1 MSDPSSIYRSAWR
14 CDPGLLRRLT
24 HGHPHS
30 LLLVANSLLA
40 GVTLQVIA
48 HTFSYKLTTLIKP
61 ISRRDRYP
69 MQPAVRGLDVSSVV
83 VPHWFIPIFTDA
95 DGVASDHDLPIAIP
109 SPSTWSLS
117 GAKRALDFCTALLA
131 LAMLAVPM
139 MVIAIC
145 VRLSSRGAA
154 LFVQKRVGRDGRLFE
169 IYKFRSMAQGASSG
183 PGLTS
188 SGDRRVTSFGRVI
201 RKFKLDELPQ
211 FYNILR
217 GDMSLVGPRPKLPI
231 YEPIANMPY
240 RPGITGA
247 ATLAFRHEEDILGG
261 VHFSQMEYFYTNQIK
276 PLKAQID
283 LQYMSNA
290 TLWSDMCMIASTL
303 LACFAPR
310 EIQAAPPVEEIRRK
324 SDSMIA

>member
-1 MSDPSSIYRSAWR
+1 
-14 CDPGLLRRLT
+14 
-24 HGHPHS
+24 
-30 LLLVANSLLA
+30 
-40 GVTLQVIA
+40 
-48 HTFSYKLTTLIKP
+48 
-61 ISRRDRYP
+61 

-95 DGVASDHDLPIAIP
+95 DVAASDHDLPIVIP
-109 SPSTWSLS
+109 TPSTWSLS
-117 GAKRALDFCTALLA
+117 WSKRALDFCTAFLA

-139 MVIAIC
+139 LVIAIC
-145 VRLSSRGAA
+145 VRLSSRGTAI
-154 LFVQKRVGRDGRLFE
+154 FVQKRVGRGGRLFAV
-169 IYKFRSMAQGASSG
+169 YKFRSMAQGASSG

-188 SGDRRVTSFGRVI
+188 SGDRRITSFGRVI

-231 YEPIANMPY
+231 YEPFANMPY

-261 VHFSQMEYFYTNQIK
+261 VHLSQMEHFYAKQIK
-276 PLKAQID
+276 PLKAQLD

-303 LACFAPR
+303 LACFAQR
-310 EIQAAPPVEEIRRK
+310 EIQSVQSVEEIGRK